1 MGCEPISAERSLD
14 ETMRL
19 CGQIVENAGVAE
31 AEAHVTVTIHA
42 LPSGG
47 EYSTRAL
54 MPFRSVPL

>member
-19 CGQIVENAGVAE
+19 CSQIVENAVVAE
-31 AEAHVTVTIHA
+31 AEAHVNITIHA

-47 EYSTRAL
+47 EYSTQA
-54 MPFRSVPL
+54 